1 MKYFVIIIALFS
13 LSQALQAQFSLDPFF
28 SDHMIWQRDEP
39 VTVWGKGKPGAEL
52 SLHFGPQ
59 TKTIRIGA
67 DSNWKAQFNPM
78 PLNRKPQSLSISGAG
93 KRVVVKDILI
103 GDVFLCFGQSNMEW
117 PMRNSLGFAE
127 TMLQP
132 DYPEI
137 RWWNPSFAGKN
148 IYGTIFTDS
157 VLRRLQADSF
167 YKGRWERCD
176 AQSLPA
182 MSAVAFYFA
191 QDLYRSQKIPIGLIQ
206 LAIGGAPIETF
217 VPREVLASLASFSK
231 KLEGSWLYNSH
242 LPEWIKER
250 GIQNLEKLHNVPGDN
265 TGPNHA
271 YKPGF
276 AFEAGIKPLF
286 GFPIKA
292 LLFYQGESNAQEW
305 ARLEE
310 YNELSSLM
318 VQSYR
323 NGWKN
328 EKMPF
333 YYVQLS
339 SIDTIRYKGQL
350 WGHFRDQQ
358 RLLMEQ
364 LPYAGMAVSSDYGD
378 RHDVHPR
385 NKQEPGRRLARWALR
400 DLYGEEICASGPLP
414 VSATYANGMVRISFQ
429 YDCGGLQS
437 RDEESLRGFSTDGI
451 HETDARIVDSVV
463 EIPISNKPAYVYY
476 GFAPFSEGNLV
487 NAEGLPASTFKIK
500 VE

>member
-1 MKYFVIIIALFS
+1 MVLVAICS
-13 LSQALQAQFSLDPFF
+13 TVSAQFSLDPFF
-28 SDHMIWQRDEP
+28 SDHMVWQRDQP
-39 VTVWGKGKPGAEL
+39 ISIWGKGKPGTKL
-52 SLHFGPQ
+52 RLQFGAQ
-59 TKTIRIGA
+59 QRHTQIGS
-67 DSNWKAQFNPM
+67 DSNWRLQLDPL
-78 PLNRKPQSLSISGAG
+78 PLNRNAETLLVSGSGKTIS
-93 KRVVVKDILI
+93 VKDVLV

-117 PMRNSLGFAE
+117 PMRNALGFDEA
-127 TMLQP
+127 LRAP

-137 RWWNPSFAGKN
+137 RWWNPGFAGKN
-148 IYGTIFTDS
+148 IYGTTFTDS
-157 VLRRLQADSF
+157 VLRRLQVDSF

-191 QDLYRSQKIPIGLIQ
+191 QELYRSQNIPIGLIQ

-217 VPREVLASLASFSK
+217 VPREILASHASFSK
-231 KLEGSWLYNSH
+231 KLEGNWLYNAH

-250 GIQNLEKLHNVPGDN
+250 GMQNLGKLNNVPGDN

-310 YNELSSLM
+310 YNELSRLM

-323 NGWKN
+323 KGWKK
-328 EKMPF
+328 EKLPF

-350 WGHFRDQQ
+350 WGHFRNEQ

-364 LPYAGMAVSSDYGD
+364 LPYCGMAVSSDYGD

-414 VSATYANGMVRISFQ
+414 VSATYANGMVKIRFR

-451 HETDARIVDSVV
+451 HETDARIGDSVV
-463 EIPISNKPAYVYY
+463 EIPLSEKPAYVYY
-476 GFAPFSEGNLV
+476 GFAPFSEGNLI
-487 NAEGLPASTFKIK
+487 NGEGLPASTFKIK

>member
-1 MKYFVIIIALFS
+1 MKYSVIIIALLC
-13 LSQALQAQFSLDPFF
+13 LSQAMQAQFSLNPFF
-28 SDHMIWQRDEP
+28 SDHMVWQRDEP
-39 VTVWGKGKPGAEL
+39 VTVWGKGRPGTEL
-52 SLHFGPQ
+52 SLRFGPQ
-59 TKTIRIGA
+59 TKKIRIGA
-67 DSNWKAQFNPM
+67 DSNWQAQFNPM

-117 PMRNSLGFAE
+117 PMRNSLGFEE

-148 IYGTIFTDS
+148 IYGTRFTDS
-157 VLRRLQADSF
+157 VVRRLQSDSF
-167 YKGRWERCD
+167 YQGQWELCD
-176 AQSLPA
+176 VQSLPV

-191 QDLYRSQKIPIGLIQ
+191 QEVYRSQKVPIGLIQ

-217 VPREVLASLASFSK
+217 LPREALAAHASFSK
-231 KLEGSWLYNSH
+231 KLEGSWLFNPH

-250 GIQNLEKLHNVPGDN
+250 GIQNLGKLNNVPDDKA
-265 TGPNHA
+265 GPNHA

-276 AFEAGIKPLF
+276 AYESGIKPLF

-310 YNELSSLM
+310 YNELSRLM
-318 VQSYR
+318 VQAYR
-323 NGWKN
+323 KGWNK
-328 EKMPF
+328 EKLPF

-364 LPYAGMAVSSDYGD
+364 LPYSGMVVCSDYGD

-385 NKQEPGRRLARWALR
+385 NKQVPGQRLARWVLH
-400 DLYGEEICASGPLP
+400 DLYAEGDCPSGPLP
-414 VSATYANGMVRISFQ
+414 IDVKYADGILTIRFR
-429 YDCGGLQS
+429 YDCGGLKT
-437 RDEESLRGFSTDGI
+437 RDDEALRGFSTDAI

-463 EIPISNKPAYVYY
+463 EIPVSSKPAYVYY
-476 GFAPFSEGNLV
+476 GFAPFSEGNLI